1 MDLSNN
7 QLSGQALKFQSM
19 VVVRTDVL
27 LDLGRDTAHAHLHS
41 PVLHIVIEIVGGIFY
56 LKKKRLSSN
65 EQNIVQLTANP
76 IEALMRLGLK
86 NFNWE
91 LDDDY
96 Q

>member
-65 EQNIVQLTANP
+65 EQNVVPLTTNPSTLSTKAIDVVWLKTIQLRT
-76 IEALMRLGLK
+76 
-86 NFNWE
+86 
-91 LDDDY
+91 
-96 Q
+96 